1 MRAWIIQTGEPL
13 PVDRAPS
20 RGMRAM
26 NLAAALN
33 ERGHHVTI
41 WSADFSHQDKQP
53 RTGQDACITISPL
66 LDVRLIRS
74 VGYQRNLGLR
84 RIIDHAQL
92 GRRFGYLAARVP
104 APDLAFVGF
113 PPIEIAKSAVRH
125 CRSRGVPCVLDI
137 KDLWPDLFTDSLPNL
152 LRPFADA
159 LLFPLHHGTRRA
171 ISDCDIL
178 CAPSE
183 GFLDWAS
190 RKARRPRRESDIVAP
205 LTAHRLRPNPDAV
218 AQADSWWD
226 DLGVL
231 ADGRPRA
238 VFVGSMSRSFDLD
251 CVIRAARSPAGQR
264 WQWVL
269 CGDGERRD
277 DCRCHAGSATNIL
290 FPGWID
296 RPRIDSLLR
305 RATVGLAPYRSIPN
319 FELNICNKVYDYLE
333 AGLPVVSPLRGDLS
347 ELLAREGVG
356 RSHAPGDA
364 NALISAMETILPAEA
379 RAAMGAAAARLHGTR
394 FEAGLAYARLAERLE
409 TLAMSRAKAAS
420 PPDSAHA

>member
-1 MRAWIIQTGEPL
+1 MHVWIIQTGEPL
-13 PVDRAPS
+13 PVDGSPL

-26 NLAAALN
+26 SLAAALN
-33 ERGHHVTI
+33 SRGHHVTI
-41 WSADFSHQDKQP
+41 WSADFSHQDKRA
-53 RTGQDACITISPL
+53 RTGRDALVTVSPV

-74 VGYQRNLGLR
+74 IGYRRNLGLR

-92 GRRFGYLAARVP
+92 GRRFSGLVARLQ
-104 APDLAFVGF
+104 APDLAFIGF
-113 PPIEIAKSAVRH
+113 PPVEIAAAAVRH

-137 KDLWPDLFTDSLPNL
+137 KDLWPDLFADPLPTF
-152 LRPFADA
+152 LRPLAHA
-159 LLFPLHHGTRRA
+159 LLFPLHRQTRQA
-171 ISDCDIL
+171 IRDCDAL

-183 GFLDWAS
+183 GFLDWAR
-190 RKARRPRRESDIVAP
+190 RKARRTRRASDIVAP
-205 LTAHRLRPNPDAV
+205 LTAHRPPPDPHAV
-218 AQADSWWD
+218 ARADAWWD
-226 DLGVL
+226 DLGVT

-238 VFVGSMSRSFDLD
+238 VFVGTMSRSFDLD
-251 CVIRAARSPAGQR
+251 CVIRAARSTTGR
-264 WQWVL
+264 HWQWVL

-277 DCRCHAGSATNIL
+277 DCRRQAGDATNIL

-356 RSHAPGDA
+356 RSHEPGDA
-364 NALISAMETILPAEA
+364 DGLVAAMASVLPAGT
-379 RAAMGAAAARLHGTR
+379 RAAMGAAAARLHGAR
-394 FEAGLAYARLAERLE
+394 FEAGLAYTRLAERLE
-409 TLAMSRAKAAS
+409 ALAASRADARSTKD
-420 PPDSAHA
+420 PDYA